1 MPQVGSRLADDVTN
15 LTTNI
20 VELLVIMKLKSAS
33 SSFFIASRVLRVRVG
48 GVRFAADL
56 EGDDILLAERG
67 QAGDPGWLWV
77 ALRSC
82 ARQTLHSVAAP
93 PAPMTPNV

>member
-48 GVRFAADL
+48 GVRLQRIWKAMTYCWPKGAS
-56 EGDDILLAERG
+56 AR
-67 QAGDPGWLWV
+67 PWV
-77 ALRSC
+77 AMGGPSIVR
-82 ARQTLHSVAAP
+82 
-93 PAPMTPNV
+93 